1 MNIEVFLFGS
11 SSNEDYTYIVLQ
23 VSGTEDG
30 PELVQHLDNLAKRF
44 TEIK

>member
-1 MNIEVFLFGS
+1 MSSVEFLFIS
-11 SSNEDYTYIVLQ
+11 SSDEECVIVQ

-30 PELVQHLDNLAKRF
+30 PELVQRLDNLAKQF